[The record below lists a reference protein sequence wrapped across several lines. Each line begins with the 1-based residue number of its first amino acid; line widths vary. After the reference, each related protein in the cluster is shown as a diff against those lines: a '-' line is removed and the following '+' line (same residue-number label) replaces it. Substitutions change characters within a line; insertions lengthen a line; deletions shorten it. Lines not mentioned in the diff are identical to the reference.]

1 MASKDPLNQIV
12 QHVKNLYQPFLM
24 GGCTVALIKLL
35 GNRVSPAWAAVLG
48 AFPLGMVSSSTIV
61 DKGKFEGYL
70 HNYPIMVVVLFLS
83 MGAYRYAYYE
93 LKLPRPES
101 LKRAMMTWAVL
112 AIAATRT
119 VLKF

>member
-1 MASKDPLNQIV
+1 MAAKDPLNAIV
-12 QHVKNLYQPFLM
+12 EHVKNLYQPFLM

-70 HNYPIMVVVLFLS
+70 HNYPIMVVVLLLA
-83 MGAYRYAYYE
+83 MGVYRYSYYE
-93 LKLPRPES
+93 LKLPRPEA
-101 LKRAMMTWAVL
+101 LKRAMMAWALL
-112 AIAATRT
+112 AIATTKAL
-119 VLKF
+119 LKF